1 MPGKLAAG
9 FVNQGMNSLV
19 GVLPEFLL
27 NVMFIVFLL
36 KFDVCTFG
44 VKKAQVDLL
53 CTKMTEMLAKWV
65 LQGLGPWSSASLILL
80 VGRQA

>member
-1 MPGKLAAG
+1 M
-9 FVNQGMNSLV
+9 SCC
-19 GVLPEFLL
+19 
-27 NVMFIVFLL
+27 MFMFLL